1 MELPD
6 SDFDG
11 FTTVMD
17 IQDDMYESLRILWIA
32 PQLFSWLKFEML
44 PLVNGLC
51 AKNSDGEI
59 VLKYNAWKEDYLGA
73 SFDEEI
79 PKLSGSE
86 LLIREDYYNQIAS
99 HCGNMMPRFISTAFE
114 IN

>member
-1 MELPD
+1 MEFPD
-6 SDFDG
+6 SNFDG

-32 PQLFSWLKFEML
+32 PQLFSLLKFEML
-44 PLVNGLC
+44 PLTNGFC
-51 AKNSDGEI
+51 AKNSEGEV
-59 VLKYNAWKEDYLGA
+59 VLKYNAWREDYMGER
-73 SFDEEI
+73 FDEEI

-99 HCGNMMPRFISTAFE
+99 NCSNMMPKFISTSFE
-114 IN
+114 TT